1 MNPSTPADGAVL
13 TLTAGVPADGVILG
27 LTEAGWKIGVTYTE
41 TSEEADETT
50 VPFNKIVDVETMKAE
65 CSMFQAEDFGLL
77 KLFTPTGTFA
87 AVAAHEKITFGGAAV
102 ISSTAKPG
110 LLIVARQTESVRYVY
125 VQIYQAINTAGVEFE
140 LTRKKS
146 ARVPVS
152 MEALSQT
159 ARTAGDQAGAFVKFL
174 T

>member
-1 MNPSTPADGAVL
+1 MNPTVPADGAVL
-13 TLTAGVPADGVILG
+13 TLTAGVPADGVKLG
-27 LTEAGWKIGVTYTE
+27 LTESGWKIGVTYTE

-65 CSMFQAEDFGLL
+65 CSFFQAEDFGLL

-87 AVAAHEKITFGGAAV
+87 SAGSSEKITFGGAQV

-110 LLIVARQTESVRYVY
+110 LLLVALQTEAARYVY

-140 LTRKKS
+140 WTRKKS

-152 MEALSQT
+152 MEALSVT
-159 ARTAGDQAGAFVKFL
+159 TRTAGDQAGAFVKFIS
-174 T
+174 